1 VTDHLDAPALEAG
14 LPDILA
20 SPADA
25 GMVRLVV
32 RRPRVNARE
41 VLEEGV
47 LDVEEGLV
55 GDGWVKRRSRWGPPN
70 PRKQLTVMNAR
81 VAALVARRPERWAL
95 AGDQLYVDL
104 NLSED
109 NLPPGTLLAIGGA
122 MIEVTPPPHTGC
134 RKFVERFGLD
144 AMHFVNSPEG
154 RRLRLRGLNARVVS
168 GGRVRAGD
176 VVRKVE
182 PSRQP

>member
-81 VAALVARRPERWAL
+81 VAALVAR
-95 AGDQLYVDL
+95 
-104 NLSED
+104 
-109 NLPPGTLLAIGGA
+109 
-122 MIEVTPPPHTGC
+122 
-134 RKFVERFGLD
+134 
-144 AMHFVNSPEG
+144 
-154 RRLRLRGLNARVVS
+154 GLNARVVS
-168 GGRVRAGD
+168 GGTVRAGD